1 MVVVLDGGQCYSGAL
16 FAFLSSFSSFL
27 DVCFEN
33 QSQSS
38 KHTTVV
44 EVMRAVFEEISL
56 RKFFTQDN
64 KYVPLSF
71 GLQW

>member
-1 MVVVLDGGQCYSGAL
+1 MASATRAL
-16 FAFLSSFSSFL
+16 SLLSSLSSPL
-27 DVCFEN
+27 SWTSVSRISRN
-33 QSQSS
+33 QA
-38 KHTTVV
+38 HTTVE